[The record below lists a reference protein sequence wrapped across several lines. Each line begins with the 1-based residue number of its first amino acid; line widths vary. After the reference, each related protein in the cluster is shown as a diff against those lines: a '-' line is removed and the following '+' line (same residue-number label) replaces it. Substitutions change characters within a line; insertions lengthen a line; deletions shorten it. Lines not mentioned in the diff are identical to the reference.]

1 MDALDERFVLAFAI
15 AGTAADC
22 LAQAQAYF
30 DAGAS
35 ELVLSFAGA
44 QPEDDIRYLGDAL
57 GQFPGRNASWRSAD

>member
-1 MDALDERFVLAFAI
+1 MSCFVSAFAI

-44 QPEDDIRYLGDAL
+44 QPEDDMRYL
-57 GQFPGRNASWRSAD
+57 GQFPGRNSSWREAQ